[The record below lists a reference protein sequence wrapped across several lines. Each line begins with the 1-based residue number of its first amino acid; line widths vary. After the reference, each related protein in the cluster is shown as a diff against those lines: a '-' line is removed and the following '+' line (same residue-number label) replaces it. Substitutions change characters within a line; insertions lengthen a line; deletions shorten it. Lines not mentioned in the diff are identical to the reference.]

1 MLTSLTTCQFHET
14 RRMEIMKLFKKA
26 LLATAI
32 FGAMGAQAADVSDA
46 VKFTSVEGFAVANG
60 TLADAR
66 SVRVIVREKLEAGD
80 RITLQFGKG
89 FDDITGV
96 TPEATFT
103 TSGVSSKQIAINN
116 GTADYTFTVDAVESD
131 FAKGKVV
138 LELDTG
144 YTVELDESFEIVAA
158 GNTFANTATQ
168 ANATVTYSAVSWQDG
183 SAKDTAGDNTG
194 SFLKFRNQY
203 SAAVK
208 TALDGVIE
216 RKDGIKFISG
226 FPTTENEKDT
236 LVLTL
241 KDNLELLDK
250 VKAVTTVTTFKL
262 AGDFSDFN
270 RDTSG
275 TPVTSTDVEF
285 TVTDEIDAGDIA
297 ITGLT
302 DSLLTFTVTDKGN
315 DGQNGEITVTLSNA
329 TRVAT
334 DRIKATSFALD
345 GDVNYTL
352 PARAA
357 VFANT
362 PAGKWVVDATIIN
375 IPYFPVGFDGL
386 STSVHF
392 ANEGSKDV
400 NVIMTAIDDSGE
412 VYKAVDMGDLEGDKV
427 TKYTQADIMK
437 AFGITAKTK
446 LSVTF
451 NIDATDGV
459 VNAYAFSN
467 SGTGRQALVTSQEK
481 GKVDGI

>member
-32 FGAMGAQAADVSDA
+32 FGAMGAHAADVSDA

-60 TLADAR
+60 TLADDR

-89 FDDITGV
+89 FDSITSVGNFALPLQ
-96 TPEATFT
+96 TGE
-103 TSGVSSKQIAINN
+103 IAINN

-131 FAKGKVV
+131 FAEGKVV

-158 GNTFANTATQ
+158 ADTFAATATQ

-183 SAKDTAGDNTG
+183 SAKDTVGDNTG
-194 SFLKFRNQY
+194 SFLKFANQY
-203 SAAVK
+203 SATVK

-216 RKDGIKFISG
+216 RKDGEKFISG
-226 FPTTENEKDT
+226 FPSSNDKTDT
-236 LVLTL
+236 LTVTL
-241 KDNLELLDK
+241 KDNVALLDA
-250 VKAVTTVTTFKL
+250 VKATSTATTFKL
-262 AGDFSDFN
+262 AGDFSDF
-270 RDTSG
+270 DQDITTVPGVSADVSFA
-275 TPVTSTDVEF
+275 VTGD
-285 TVTDEIDAGDIA
+285 ILAGDLEIV
-297 ITGLT
+297 GFT
-302 DSLLTFTVTDKGN
+302 DSLLTFTVTDSAA
-315 DGQNGEITVTLSNA
+315 DGQAGDITVTLDNA
-329 TRVAT
+329 TRVAASE
-334 DRIKATSFALD
+334 RIKATTFSLD
-345 GDVNYTL
+345 GSVDYTL
-352 PARAA
+352 PAKAS
-357 VFANT
+357 VFANAS
-362 PAGKWVVDATIIN
+362 AGKWIVDATIIN
-375 IPYFPVGFDGL
+375 VPYFPVGFDGL

-400 NVIMTAIDDSGE
+400 NVIMTAIDDSGKE
-412 VYKAVDMGDLEGDKV
+412 YAAVDMGDLAADTV
-427 TKYTQADIMK
+427 TKYTQDKIMK

-467 SGTGRQALVTSQEK
+467 AGTGRQALVTSQEK
-481 GKVDGI
+481 GK